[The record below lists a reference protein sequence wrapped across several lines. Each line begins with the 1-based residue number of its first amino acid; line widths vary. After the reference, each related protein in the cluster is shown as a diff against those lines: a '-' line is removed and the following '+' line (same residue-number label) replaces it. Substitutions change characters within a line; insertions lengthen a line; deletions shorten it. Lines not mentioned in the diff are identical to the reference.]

1 MPPPASGII
10 VLNRTLKVKEKL
22 NMMVKSKDY
31 SLHLGLARLVY
42 LTYARLK
49 ICLDEILKKQGLT
62 TEQYTVLVTVKYREA
77 PVRITD
83 IARWTERST
92 NSVTMIVDR
101 MVKAGLVRRVRDRND
116 RRVVKVVITSKAE
129 SALKPANTAAMEFF
143 RQVMS
148 PLSHED
154 AQTFAGMFK
163 MINYKL
169 LELLN
174 PGADIEAIL
183 KNDSKRSAYLYKQL
197 K

>member
-1 MPPPASGII
+1 
-10 VLNRTLKVKEKL
+10 
-22 NMMVKSKDY
+22 MVNSELENLDW
-31 SLHLGLARLVY
+31 RLWRMVY
-42 LTYARLK
+42 QTYTRFK
-49 ICLDEILKKQGLT
+49 ICLDQVFAEQGLT
-62 TEQYTVLVTVKYREA
+62 SEQYQMLAATKHLDA

-129 SALKPANTAAMEFF
+129 SALKPANTAAMQFF
-143 RQVMS
+143 RKVMS

-163 MINYKL
+163 MINYKM

>member
-1 MPPPASGII
+1 MPPPATGII

-129 SALKPANTAAMEFF
+129 SALKPANIAAMEFF

-163 MINYKL
+163 MMNYKM

-183 KNDSKRSAYLYKQL
+183 KDDSKRSAYLYKQL

>member
-42 LTYARLK
+42 LTYTRLK

-62 TEQYTVLVTVKYREA
+62 SEQYTVLVTVKYREA

-129 SALKPANTAAMEFF
+129 SALKPANIATMEFF

-163 MINYKL
+163 MMNYKM

-183 KNDSKRSAYLYKQL
+183 KDDSKRSAYLYKQL

>member
-62 TEQYTVLVTVKYREA
+62 TEQYTVLVTVKYGEA

-129 SALKPANTAAMEFF
+129 SALKPANIAAMEFF

-163 MINYKL
+163 MINYKM

-183 KNDSKRSAYLYKQL
+183 KNDSKRGAYLYKQL

>member
-1 MPPPASGII
+1 MPPPATGII

-49 ICLDEILKKQGLT
+49 ICLDEILEKQGLT

-129 SALKPANTAAMEFF
+129 SALKPANIAAMEFF

-154 AQTFAGMFK
+154 AQTFTGMFK
-163 MINYKL
+163 MINYKM
-169 LELLN
+169 LERLN
-174 PGADIEAIL
+174 PGADIEAML
-183 KNDSKRSAYLYKQL
+183 KNDSKHSAYLYKQL